1 MRNKDLIEKLK
12 IQRGLAEDEWV
23 QIIDTFDEED
33 LRFAMD
39 TARGITIERF
49 GKKIYFRGI
58 VEFTNVCRNDCY
70 YCGIRCSNSSVQ
82 RYRLDEEE
90 YDRIVN
96 ELASKKTE

>member
-39 TARGITIERF
+39 T
-49 GKKIYFRGI
+49 GKMHLFDK
-58 VEFTNVCRNDCY
+58 E
-70 YCGIRCSNSSVQ
+70 
-82 RYRLDEEE
+82 
-90 YDRIVN
+90 
-96 ELASKKTE
+96 TENAICH